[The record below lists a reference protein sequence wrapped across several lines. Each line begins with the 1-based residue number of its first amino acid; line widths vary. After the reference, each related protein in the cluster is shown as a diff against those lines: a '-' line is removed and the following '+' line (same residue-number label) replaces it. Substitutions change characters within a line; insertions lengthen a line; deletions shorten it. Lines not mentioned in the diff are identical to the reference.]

1 MGTAQPSR
9 LAEGST
15 QTLTSVVRV
24 VPDVSGID
32 KTFDYAVPERFGDI
46 ALGSIVRVELNGR
59 RVDAWVVDHPNDTA
73 PTNYELKS
81 ILDVLS
87 VGPSAEVVELAQWCS
102 HRFAGPLRAVLTVA
116 SPPKRVKKVV
126 VAPARTTRS
135 TRHTIA
141 DVDDMMARGGG
152 VVVWPP
158 ARPVRGV
165 LESTLSLGRTLVV
178 CPGVGTARTI
188 ATALRREGLTV
199 ALMPDDWQRAAEG
212 VDVVVGA
219 RSAVWAPCPNIAAIV
234 VLDEHDERLQDE
246 RSPTWHARDIAI
258 ERARRADV
266 PCLIVSP
273 LPTVSAT
280 QWASPAR
287 TIVPVPQPGDWPN
300 IVITDP
306 FTSVS
311 ATDDNDA
318 PRGGLISSE
327 LIAHLRDESKVVACV
342 LNVKGRA
349 RLVACKSCRDI
360 ARCEKCEAA
369 MALGSSLD
377 CPSCG
382 HSRPVVCSRCG
393 STAMAMI
400 RRGVSRL
407 REELEAAAGR
417 PVREITAESPGH
429 GNTGAGAYIGTEA
442 LLHRLDSA
450 DVVAFLDF
458 DNEVFAPTYRAGEHA
473 WTVLILAAR
482 LLRGAKNPVVILQS
496 NDAKNPAL
504 ARFAKPDPAAVIESE
519 TSLRHALGLPPFV
532 AFARVEAGETPSSIL
547 HTPPLGVDVAST
559 SETTWLVRCADT
571 TLFADYCVELRRTQ
585 ARVYVDPQRY

>member
-1 MGTAQPSR
+1 VGTAQSSR
-9 LAEGST
+9 LSQDGP

-32 KTFDYAVPERFGDI
+32 KTFDYAVPERFGSVAI
-46 ALGSIVRVELNGR
+46 GSIVRVELNGR
-59 RVDAWVVDHPNDTA
+59 RVDAWVVGHPTDEHA
-73 PTNYELKS
+73 NYELKT

-87 VGPSAEVVELAQWCS
+87 VGPMPEVVELAQWCS
-102 HRFAGPLRAVLTVA
+102 HRFAGPLRGVLAVAT
-116 SPPKRVKKVV
+116 PPRRLKNLAH
-126 VAPARTTRS
+126 APVHTRRS
-135 TRHTIA
+135 TRQTIPE
-141 DVDDMMARGGG
+141 VDELMDRGGG

-158 ARPVRGV
+158 ARAVRGV
-165 LESTLSLGRTLVV
+165 LESALSLGRTLVV

-188 ATALRREGLTV
+188 AIALRREGLTV

-258 ERARRADV
+258 ERARRANV
-266 PCLIVSP
+266 PFLVVSP

-280 QWASPAR
+280 HWAGPSR
-287 TIVPVPQPGDWPN
+287 IVAPVPQAGDWPN

-311 ATDDNDA
+311 TTDDNDA
-318 PRGGLISSE
+318 PQVGLVSRE
-327 LIAHLRDESKVVACV
+327 LITHLRDESKVVACI

-349 RLVACKSCRDI
+349 RLVACKSCRDLQ
-360 ARCEKCEAA
+360 RCERCEAA
-369 MALGSSLD
+369 MVLGDLLE

-382 HSRPVVCSRCG
+382 HSRPVVCARCG
-393 STAMAMI
+393 ASAMALV
-400 RRGVSRL
+400 RKGVSRL

-417 PVREITAESPGH
+417 SVREITAESNGPGN
-429 GNTGAGAYIGTEA
+429 GGAGVYVGTEA

-450 DVVAFLDF
+450 DVVAFIDF

-473 WTVLILAAR
+473 WALLILAAR
-482 LLRGAKNPVVILQS
+482 LLRGTKDPLVLLQS
-496 NDAKNPAL
+496 NDASNPAL
-504 ARFAKPDPAAVIESE
+504 SRFAEPDPLAVNEIETTTRS
-519 TSLRHALGLPPFV
+519 TLGLPPFV
-532 AFARVEAGETPSSIL
+532 AFARVEADEASSL
-547 HTPPLGVDVAST
+547 LLDAPPPGIDVAS
-559 SETTWLVRCADT
+559 SGETTWLVRSADE
-571 TLFADYCVELRRTQ
+571 TLFADYCGELRRSR
-585 ARVYVDPQRY
+585 ARIYVDPRRY